1 LYYYNARW
9 YDPSLGRFTQADK
22 LIFDFFNPLAFEK
35 YSYGLN
41 NPINVADPSGNKPTD
56 CENIDPT
63 GNCEPE
69 EEDDKCDK
77 FGSAFSLGCTINEP
91 GNITNIENRRQL
103 IHGYMGPPQIAES
116 YDDFGISAILPAGIF
131 PAVMPMWL
139 NLIEISYPF
148 IKDLKPEP
156 YENPGN
162 LPPNVAMW
170 VYYTTSSKGTKLSG
184 IDIMNHSENYVS
196 IAKLFMS
203 VPGSKSVVAGFG
215 GRLHNV
221 APGYSESW
229 PLYQQDPIIYSNP
242 NTTVG
247 LGVPIGTQEK
257 LEYRDWFTFVLIT
270 SP

>member
-1 LYYYNARW
+1 L
-9 YDPSLGRFTQADK
+9 
-22 LIFDFFNPLAFEK
+22 E
-35 YSYGLN
+35 
-41 NPINVADPSGNKPTD
+41 NPIKITDPSGNKPTD
-56 CENIDPT
+56 CENINPT
-63 GNCEPE
+63 GSCEPE

-116 YDDFGISAILPAGIF
+116 YDDFGVSAIAPSWLSINTPLI
-131 PAVMPMWL
+131 MPLWL

-170 VYYTTSSKGTKLSG
+170 IYYTTSSIGTKLSG
-184 IDIMNHSENYVS
+184 IDIINHSENYVS
-196 IAKLFMS
+196 ISRIYLS
-203 VPGSKSVVAGFG
+203 VPGSESVVAGFG
-215 GRLHNV
+215 GRVHNV

-229 PLYQQDPIIYSNP
+229 PLYQQDPIIYANP

-247 LGVPIGTQEK
+247 LWMPIGTQDL
-257 LEYRDWFTFVLIT
+257 LEYRNWFSFILRT
-270 SP
+270 SR